1 MAPEFQLLTMH
12 KLGLL
17 HLHTGPETMGS
28 VAVIPDCSGSAFVT
42 VLILCIVGWLSLL
55 ALAAKV
61 S

>member
-1 MAPEFQLLTMH
+1 MH